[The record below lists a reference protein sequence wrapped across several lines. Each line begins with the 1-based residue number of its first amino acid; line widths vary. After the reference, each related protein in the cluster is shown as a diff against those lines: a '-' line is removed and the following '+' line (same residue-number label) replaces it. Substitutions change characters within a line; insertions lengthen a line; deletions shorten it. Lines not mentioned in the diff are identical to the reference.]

1 LIEEEWIISL
11 TCCDGLSGQ
20 IYSPIDTLGATTLS
34 ITALSVMTISITTLN
49 VVTIS
54 ITTLSV
60 VTISITTLSVV
71 TISITILIITTQ
83 SIKNKRNL
91 QQMPLNIMTSTYS
104 IMKLSLRTVNIA
116 TLINMTLRLK
126 KQKYHTGNSKVKHN
140 DTQNNNNKATLV
152 RITHHAEC
160 RYVECHCTTVWAIV
174 PEPNVIKL
182 TSV

>member
-20 IYSPIDTLGATTLS
+20 IHSLIDTLGATTLS
-34 ITALSVMTISITTLN
+34 ITTLSVM
-49 VVTIS
+49 TIS

-60 VTISITTLSVV
+60 VTISITTLSGV
-71 TISITILIITTQ
+71 TISITTLSITTQ

-91 QQMPLNIMTSTYS
+91 QQMPLNIMTSIYC

-126 KQKYHTGNSKVKHN
+126 
-140 DTQNNNNKATLV
+140 NK
-152 RITHHAEC
+152 IQH
-160 RYVECHCTTVWAIV
+160 
-174 PEPNVIKL
+174 
-182 TSV
+182 